1 MICHCTPSTALPVT
15 LHHPLLHSHPITIS
29 PSIDE
34 LFLDKINALAGR
46 QYLKNRDVFDLWY
59 LITVLKP
66 KINYDLLKA
75 KFTDYH
81 TINPAHTLKQ
91 RLSEI
96 DPILIAKTMEK
107 FLPVKYRRIFAA
119 DNYSTIVEVNKK
131 LIRELLDNIL

>member
-15 LHHPLLHSHPITIS
+15 LHHPLLHAHPITIS
-29 PSIDE
+29 PS
-34 LFLDKINALAGR
+34 
-46 QYLKNRDVFDLWY
+46 
-59 LITVLKP
+59 
-66 KINYDLLKA
+66 
-75 KFTDYH
+75 
-81 TINPAHTLKQ
+81 INPAHTLKQ